1 MGRLVDMIVIHCSAT
16 PNGRAVS
23 VADIRSWHLARG
35 FTDIGYHWVVYLD
48 GTVHAGRP
56 EEEMGAHALHFNEH
70 SIGICMVG
78 GVGAAGA
85 DPHNPGK
92 YTAAQW
98 IALRRLIDDI
108 ESRHPIKRI
117 CGHRD
122 LSPDV
127 NSDGHIEPSEWI
139 KLCPSFDVDGWRE
152 AGMFPAAL
160 NVLEDPCSKT

>member
-1 MGRLVDMIVIHCSAT
+1 MSSSKGTSRHSAT
-16 PNGRAVS
+16 PNASCAQCSTPPHTGYKCLSAVT
-23 VADIRSWHLARG
+23 VMCYWH
-35 FTDIGYHWVVYLD
+35 